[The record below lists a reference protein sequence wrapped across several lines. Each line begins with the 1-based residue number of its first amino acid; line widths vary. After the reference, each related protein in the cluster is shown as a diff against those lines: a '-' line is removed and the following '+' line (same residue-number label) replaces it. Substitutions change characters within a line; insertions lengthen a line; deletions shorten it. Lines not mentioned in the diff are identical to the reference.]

1 MAKVKAT
8 NSAYRIFEDIIVLAG
23 GIARLGKNIAAQKIQ
38 SSADAASNFV
48 NENVDMDNI
57 NDKLSG
63 AKDSLVQASDYA
75 MKTDVSQMAEDA
87 AAFARK
93 NPITTLVSVVAVG
106 TLVSYMLR
114 SHDEE
119 PAPRSNTRRSKPAS
133 RRAKSSR
140 GKSSQ
145 TKSSSPKR
153 SNAAVA
159 SKASSKSRAKSA
171 NGLARDHA

>member
-8 NSAYRIFEDIIVLAG
+8 NSAYKIFEDIIVLVG
-23 GIARLGKNIAAQKIQ
+23 GVARLGKSIAAQKIQ

-57 NDKLSG
+57 NTQLSG
-63 AKDSLVQASDYA
+63 AKDSLVQVADYA
-75 MKTDVSQMAEDA
+75 ATTDVSKMAEDA

-114 SHDEE
+114 GETEQS
-119 PAPRSNTRRSKPAS
+119 APRAARSSVKRSKPAS
-133 RRAKSSR
+133 RRAKSSQ
-140 GKSSQ
+140 S
-145 TKSSSPKR
+145 KR
-153 SNAAVA
+153 SSNAATA
-159 SKASSKSRAKSA
+159 SKVASKSRARSA